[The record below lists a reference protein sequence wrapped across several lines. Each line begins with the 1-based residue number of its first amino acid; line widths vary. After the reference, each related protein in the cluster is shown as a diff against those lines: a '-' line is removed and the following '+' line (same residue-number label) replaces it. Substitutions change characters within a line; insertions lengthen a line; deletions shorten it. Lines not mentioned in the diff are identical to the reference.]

1 MNRSYSKI
9 KHIQISNLLLE
20 QRRFKQ
26 LLESRIGDIRPLIL
40 ENPPENIPT
49 QNVDQSKT
57 VKINGKVIPMY
68 NEATKTNNTYK
79 QLLFQAY
86 NDIVQKVSEDEAT
99 NYDELAIYLKGNAI
113 PYRLNCEDLE
123 TLTELPLES
132 GTKTGKPFKIKDANT
147 KNMFKRYCIAYFP
160 KLTLSYRATTPL
172 YDS

>member
-1 MNRSYSKI
+1 
-9 KHIQISNLLLE
+9 
-20 QRRFKQ
+20 
-26 LLESRIGDIRPLIL
+26 
-40 ENPPENIPT
+40 
-49 QNVDQSKT
+49 
-57 VKINGKVIPMY
+57 MY

-147 KNMFKRYCIAYFP
+147 NTNKAASKVSVIKSQLLMFANLGTQGF
-160 KLTLSYRATTPL
+160 
-172 YDS
+172 